1 MTARQRR
8 NEIYKKRYHVLR
20 EMGYSAKEASRLRSR
35 ALDVDNIKLDDNGNV
50 IKKNNFN
57 KVVRMHSVDT
67 YINDMSTKKND
78 TVNTRW
84 GMYTHDKRYKDN
96 TAKTVRI
103 IQRDLRINNKQAY
116 YFLYIMTTNGLTYEQ
131 TKQQLMSNQ
140 QFEMYRRR
148 KGNL

>member
-8 NEIYKKRYHVLR
+8 NETYKKRYHVLR
-20 EMGYSAKEASRLRSR
+20 EMGYSAKDASRLRSR
-35 ALDVDNIKLDDNGNV
+35 ALDVDSIKLDDDGNV
-50 IKKNNFN
+50 IKKNNF
-57 KVVRMHSVDT
+57 KRTVRTHTVET

-84 GMYTHDKRYKDN
+84 GMYTHDKRYKDD

-140 QFEMYRRR
+140 QFEMYRRS
-148 KGNL
+148 KGRL

>member
-8 NEIYKKRYHVLR
+8 NETYKKRYHVLR
-20 EMGYSAKEASRLRSR
+20 EMGYSAKDASRLRSR
-35 ALDVDNIKLDDNGNV
+35 ALDVDNIKLDAGGNV

-131 TKQQLMSNQ
+131 TKQQLLSNQ
-140 QFEMYRRR
+140 QFEMYRRS
-148 KGNL
+148 KGRL

>member
-8 NEIYKKRYHVLR
+8 NETYKKRYHVLR
-20 EMGYSAKEASRLRSR
+20 EMGYSAKDATRLRSR
-35 ALDVDNIKLDDNGNV
+35 ALDVSNIKLDNNGDV
-50 IKKNNFN
+50 IKKNNF
-57 KVVRMHSVDT
+57 KRVARTHSVET
-67 YINDMSTKKND
+67 YIDKMNTKKND

-84 GMYTHDKRYKDN
+84 GMYTHDKRYKDD

-103 IQRDLRINNKQAY
+103 IQQDLRINNKQAY
-116 YFLYIMTTNGLTYEQ
+116 YFLYIMTVNNLTYEQ